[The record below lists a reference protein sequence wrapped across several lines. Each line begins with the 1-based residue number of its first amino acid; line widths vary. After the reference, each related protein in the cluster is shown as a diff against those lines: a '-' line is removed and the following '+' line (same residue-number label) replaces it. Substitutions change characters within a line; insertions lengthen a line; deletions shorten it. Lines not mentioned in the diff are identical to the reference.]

1 MTIPA
6 AEREKMLR
14 VALCGPRVIMR
25 LERSGITCLDDLAE
39 RQPEELV
46 LAVNLAA
53 GRPIW
58 RPPMATRAMS
68 NLIEAARAVHLTVG
82 QDAAEGMPRA
92 TIHFDGGGQS
102 PGPITAACTVELSDG
117 SFYENVERFDHGT
130 HNTAEWHALILGLR
144 VALKHGERHVVV
156 RGDSMLVVKQI
167 NREWKTKNAAL
178 LSLRARAEELLARF
192 ETWHVEWIPRRENR
206 RTDELGRAG

>member
-25 LERSGITCLDDLAE
+25 LERSGIMCLDDLAE

-53 GRPIW
+53 GGPIW

-68 NLIEAARAVHLTVG
+68 NLIEAACARRAAALDEKRKRNSSDVHLAVG
-82 QDAAEGMPRA
+82 QDAAER
-92 TIHFDGGGQS
+92 S
-102 PGPITAACTVELSDG
+102 PGLVTAACT
-117 SFYENVERFDHGT
+117 
-130 HNTAEWHALILGLR
+130 
-144 VALKHGERHVVV
+144 
-156 RGDSMLVVKQI
+156 
-167 NREWKTKNAAL
+167 
-178 LSLRARAEELLARF
+178 
-192 ETWHVEWIPRRENR
+192 TWHRSNR
-206 RTDELGRAG
+206 STFS